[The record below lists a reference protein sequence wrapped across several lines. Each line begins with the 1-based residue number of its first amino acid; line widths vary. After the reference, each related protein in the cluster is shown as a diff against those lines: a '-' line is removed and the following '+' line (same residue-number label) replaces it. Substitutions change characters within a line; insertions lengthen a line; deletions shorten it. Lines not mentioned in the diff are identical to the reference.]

1 MTMVNLYNNE
11 NEDNERTFAKNP
23 ITKTTFLTS
32 LYDHPEGI
40 DCRCESISKIFPNPL
55 NDSKPSFIAN
65 IKILDYMPRC
75 KAYKV
80 DEYGQYIEIED
91 QLNRKQKVLTEM
103 QGQGQEISMNF
114 NLKESDEH
122 FDEFFVHKASSFYP
136 LMRYALINAK
146 AIPYD
151 YNQSFSVSYDEIK
164 KYLVNLTF
172 NATVKRITPE
182 KFNAYNVLIA
192 TKPNQTWQQES
203 IADFMD
209 KDERQTLK
217 PYDNEY

>member
-1 MTMVNLYNNE
+1 MVNLYDNN
-11 NEDNERTFAKNP
+11 NDNERIYAKNP

-65 IKILDYMPRC
+65 IRILDYMPQC
-75 KAYKV
+75 KAYQI
-80 DEYGQYIEIED
+80 DDDGQYVEILD
-91 QLNRKQKVLTEM
+91 QLSRKQKVLTTM
-103 QGQGQEISMNF
+103 NGQGQEVSMNF

-122 FDEFFVHKASSFYP
+122 FDEFFIHKASSFYP
-136 LMRYALINAK
+136 LMRYALINANQ
-146 AIPYD
+146 IPYN
-151 YNQSFSVSYDEIK
+151 YNSSFSVSYDEIK
-164 KYLVNLTF
+164 KYLVGLTF

-192 TKPNQTWQQES
+192 TKPNQEWQQES
-203 IADFMD
+203 IEDFMEN
-209 KDERQTLK
+209 DEKAILK
-217 PYDNEY
+217 EYDNSY

>member
-1 MTMVNLYNNE
+1 MVNLYDNN
-11 NEDNERTFAKNP
+11 NDNERIYAKNP

-65 IKILDYMPRC
+65 IRILDYMPQC
-75 KAYKV
+75 KAYQI
-80 DEYGQYIEIED
+80 DDDGQYVEILD
-91 QLNRKQKVLTEM
+91 QLSRKQKVLTTM
-103 QGQGQEISMNF
+103 NGQGQEVSMNF

-122 FDEFFVHKASSFYP
+122 FDEFFIHKASSFYP

-146 AIPYD
+146 QIPYN
-151 YNQSFSVSYDEIK
+151 YNSSFSVSYDEIK
-164 KYLVNLTF
+164 KYLVGLTF

-192 TKPNQTWQQES
+192 TKPNQEWQQES
-203 IADFMD
+203 IEDFMEN
-209 KDERQTLK
+209 DEKATLK
-217 PYDNEY
+217 EYDNSY

>member
-1 MTMVNLYNNE
+1 MMTMVNLYDNN

-40 DCRCESISKIFPNPL
+40 DCRCESISKIFPNTL
-55 NDSKPSFIAN
+55 NDNKPSFIAN
-65 IKILDYMPRC
+65 IRILDYMPQC
-75 KAYKV
+75 KAYEI
-80 DEYGQYIEIED
+80 DSDGQYVETLD
-91 QLNRKQKVLTEM
+91 PLNRKQKILTTM
-103 QGQGQEISMNF
+103 NGQGQEVSMNF

-122 FDEFFVHKASSFYP
+122 FDEYFVHKASSFYP
-136 LMRYALINAK
+136 LMRYALANAK

-151 YNQSFSVSYDEIK
+151 YNASFSVSYDEIR
-164 KYLVNLTF
+164 KYLIGLTF

-192 TKPNQTWQQES
+192 TKPNQEWKQEN
-203 IADFMD
+203 IEDYMQ
-209 KDERQTLK
+209 KDTLK
-217 PYDNEY
+217 PYDNH

>member
-1 MTMVNLYNNE
+1 MTMVNLYDNN
-11 NEDNERTFAKNP
+11 NDNNERTFAKNP

-32 LYDHPEGI
+32 LYDHPQGI

-65 IKILDYMPRC
+65 IRILDYMANC
-75 KAYKV
+75 KAFEI
-80 DEYGQYIEIED
+80 DSDGQYVEITD
-91 QLNRKQKVLTEM
+91 GLNRKQKVLTTM
-103 QGQGQEISMNF
+103 NGQGQEVSMNF

-136 LMRYALINAK
+136 LMRYALVNAK

-151 YNQSFSVSYDEIK
+151 YNLSFSVSYDEIK
-164 KYLVNLTF
+164 KYLVGLTF

-192 TKPNQTWQQES
+192 NKPNQEWQQES
-203 IADFMD
+203 IADFI
-209 KDERQTLK
+209 DEKATLK
-217 PYDNEY
+217 GFDNSY

>member
-1 MTMVNLYNNE
+1 MTMVNLYDNN
-11 NEDNERTFAKNP
+11 NDNERIYAKNP

-65 IKILDYMPRC
+65 IRILDYMPQC
-75 KAYKV
+75 KAYQI
-80 DEYGQYIEIED
+80 DDDGQYVEILD
-91 QLNRKQKVLTEM
+91 QLSRKQKVLTTM
-103 QGQGQEISMNF
+103 NGQGQEVSMNF

-122 FDEFFVHKASSFYP
+122 FDEFFIHKASSFYP
-136 LMRYALINAK
+136 LMRYALINANQ
-146 AIPYD
+146 IPYN
-151 YNQSFSVSYDEIK
+151 YNSSFSVSYDEIK
-164 KYLVNLTF
+164 KYLVGLTF

-192 TKPNQTWQQES
+192 TKPNQEWQQES
-203 IADFMD
+203 IEDFMEN
-209 KDERQTLK
+209 DEKAILK
-217 PYDNEY
+217 EYDNSY

>member
-1 MTMVNLYNNE
+1 MVNLYDNN
-11 NEDNERTFAKNP
+11 NDNERIYAKNP

-65 IKILDYMPRC
+65 IRILDYMPQC
-75 KAYKV
+75 KAYQI
-80 DEYGQYIEIED
+80 DDDGQYVEILD
-91 QLNRKQKVLTEM
+91 QLSRKQKVLTTM
-103 QGQGQEISMNF
+103 NGQGQEVSMNF

-122 FDEFFVHKASSFYP
+122 FDEFFIHKASSFYP
-136 LMRYALINAK
+136 LMRYALINANQ
-146 AIPYD
+146 IPYN
-151 YNQSFSVSYDEIK
+151 YNSSFSVSYDEIK
-164 KYLVNLTF
+164 KYLVGLTF

-192 TKPNQTWQQES
+192 TKPNQEWQQES
-203 IADFMD
+203 IEDFMEN
-209 KDERQTLK
+209 DEKATLK
-217 PYDNEY
+217 EYDNSY

>member
-1 MTMVNLYNNE
+1 MTMVNLYDNN
-11 NEDNERTFAKNP
+11 NDNERIYAKNP

-65 IKILDYMPRC
+65 IRILDYMPQC
-75 KAYKV
+75 KAYQI
-80 DEYGQYIEIED
+80 DDDGQYVEILD
-91 QLNRKQKVLTEM
+91 QLSRKQKVLTTM
-103 QGQGQEISMNF
+103 NGQGQEVSMNF

-122 FDEFFVHKASSFYP
+122 FDEFFIHKASSFYP
-136 LMRYALINAK
+136 LMRYALINANQ
-146 AIPYD
+146 IPYN
-151 YNQSFSVSYDEIK
+151 YNSSFSVSYDEIK
-164 KYLVNLTF
+164 KYLVGLTF

-192 TKPNQTWQQES
+192 TKPNQEWQQES
-203 IADFMD
+203 IEDFMEN
-209 KDERQTLK
+209 DEKATLK
-217 PYDNEY
+217 EYDNSY